1 MSKMKKKFMKPCVTL
16 VTIKSTRTELMAG
29 SLPNSYKESLQ
40 LEDGDGSDAL
50 ARKRGSIWDDEEE

>member
-1 MSKMKKKFMKPCVTL
+1 MKPCMTL
-16 VTIKSTRTELMAG
+16 IANVSTKNNLMAG
-29 SLPNSYKESLQ
+29 SLPDSYKESSQ